1 MSCWNIILPVSIS
14 SSIRKTVNPVLELL
28 FNMAVSTGEGP
39 LSSGNKLKC
48 ILKILLFELR
58 KLGEN
63 IFAKLA
69 LIPISI
75 LL

>member
-1 MSCWNIILPVSIS
+1 
-14 SSIRKTVNPVLELL
+14 
-28 FNMAVSTGEGP
+28 MAVSTGEGP

>member
-1 MSCWNIILPVSIS
+1 MILPVSIS
-14 SSIRKTVNPVLELL
+14 SSIRKTVNPVFELL
-28 FNMAVSTGEGP
+28 FNIADSTGEGP

-48 ILKILLFELR
+48 ILKILLFDLR
-58 KLGEN
+58 NFVEN